1 MKIQPGMAI
10 AEADRSNVNITL
22 NGEFSEE
29 EQAFLGCAL
38 ETFKDWPGCSVVEI
52 RIHTSRLQS
61 VKANAG
67 LSTAERY
74 RLENDLES

>member
-1 MKIQPGMAI
+1 MKLEPGMAV
-10 AEADRSNVNITL
+10 AEADKNNVNITL

-29 EQAFLGCAL
+29 EQAFLGYAL

-61 VKANAG
+61 VKATEPSAV
-67 LSTAERY
+67 
-74 RLENDLES
+74 ESYHKQPRFEA